1 MDMPVDERRL
11 TSRVLGIWNALP
23 RDHDLPRRSALIPDA
38 LGRDSADCLLV
49 AIDAVLARS
58 RLIYIGEMLR
68 NPAWSAGQ
76 PQDLLAY
83 AAGSLVRLAAAKIPA
98 IVAKRAPITFG
109 GTGVHD
115 DKAILYRTILLPLS
129 EDGEI
134 IDHVIGAINFR
145 EIADSEEHPLDEAGP
160 PVTRETTEKVS
171 AYLAFSGRRVSF
183 APRTP
188 AAVTTS

>member
-1 MDMPVDERRL
+1 MRVDERRL

-23 RDHDLPRRSALIPDA
+23 PDHDLPRRSALVPDA
-38 LGRDSADCLLV
+38 LGRDSADCLLI

-58 RLIYIGEMLR
+58 RLIYVGEKLR
-68 NPAWSAGQ
+68 NPAWSADQ

-83 AAGSLVRLAAAKIPA
+83 DDGSLVRLAAAKIPA
-98 IVAKRAPITFG
+98 IVAKRGPITFG

-129 EDGEI
+129 EDGDV

-160 PVTRETTEKVS
+160 TVTRGTTDKVLD
-171 AYLAFSGRRVSF
+171 YLAFSSRRVSF
-183 APRTP
+183 APRQPTAITIP
-188 AAVTTS
+188 